1 MRAAEQAIPMDDTD
15 YALGRNQAEYERLIE
30 QAELLRPLTRRVFQ
44 AAGIGP
50 GMRVLDIGCGV
61 GDVSFL
67 AGEMVGP
74 DGSVL
79 GIDLDGAAVE
89 LADARRT
96 AQAMRNVAF
105 LSGDAESIGL
115 ERPFDAVV
123 GRFVLMYMSDASA
136 ALRRFA
142 KHLRPGGIAVFHEW
156 VGSVHGVSSTQQ
168 PLLAFLLELLSATF
182 VRSGASVSI
191 GAELYWRM
199 LDAGL
204 EPEPQPMTE
213 ISFNTGRDT
222 PRPRRWALFARSLL
236 PKAIEYGLATGAEV
250 NIDTLEPRLRDE
262 FLAARG
268 VMPLTYLM
276 IGQWAR
282 KPG

>member
-1 MRAAEQAIPMDDTD
+1 MDDTD

-105 LSGDAESIGL
+105 LSGNADRLGSNDL
-115 ERPFDAVV
+115 
-123 GRFVLMYMSDASA
+123 LMRSWA
-136 ALRRFA
+136 
-142 KHLRPGGIAVFHEW
+142 
-156 VGSVHGVSSTQQ
+156 GSC
-168 PLLAFLLELLSATF
+168 
-182 VRSGASVSI
+182 
-191 GAELYWRM
+191 
-199 LDAGL
+199 
-204 EPEPQPMTE
+204 
-213 ISFNTGRDT
+213 
-222 PRPRRWALFARSLL
+222 
-236 PKAIEYGLATGAEV
+236 
-250 NIDTLEPRLRDE
+250 
-262 FLAARG
+262 
-268 VMPLTYLM
+268 
-276 IGQWAR
+276 
-282 KPG
+282 